1 MKIINLRSSA
11 LFGTTVILSS
21 LFAIVVSSVS
31 AQEDEVWQMEENYWK
46 YVKAGDVE
54 KYRSLWNDEFVG
66 WPCSMSHPA
75 RKANIGDWVV
85 RIRDEK
91 IQVSYD
97 LNREAVQYFGDVAVV
112 HYTTPIIYRLS
123 DGTVTGE
130 GQLLKL
136 THTWKKFGDQW
147 QIITGMCAAANPV
160 VRVRS

>member
-11 LFGTTVILSS
+11 LFGTAVILSS

-46 YVKAGDVE
+46 YVQAGDVE

-66 WPCSMSHPA
+66 WPSSMSQPA
-75 RKANIGDWVV
+75 RKTNIGDWVV

-130 GQLLKL
+130 GQLLKF

>member
-1 MKIINLRSSA
+1 
-11 LFGTTVILSS
+11 
-21 LFAIVVSSVS
+21 
-31 AQEDEVWQMEENYWK
+31 MEENYWK

-66 WPCSMSHPA
+66 WPCSMSHPS
-75 RKANIGDWVV
+75 RKANIGDWVAK
-85 RIRDEK
+85 IRDEK
-91 IQVSYD
+91 IRVSYD

-123 DGTVTGE
+123 DGAVTGE
-130 GQLLKL
+130 GRLLKF

-147 QIITGMCAAANPV
+147 QIITGMCAAADPV